1 MRCPPEGVPF
11 QYRDMRRTGARCPRS
26 RGRGALRLE
35 LEGVEGAR
43 ALEDFLPFWKG
54 EVCAFFC
61 RSRRRGCAGN
71 KPPMR
76 KGRLGGMTHPCPG
89 GQGYAAG
96 VRDRRCLP
104 LRGKSASEL
113 ARLILGVSRGRAG
126 RWGALPIRNGWQA
139 RRKNGKRAAIHA
151 DRVSKP
157 PQAASPCSWG
167 RQASTP
173 SQRHWKPALP
183 ARRAL
188 PAPAQGINPLRI
200 PFWGTAIPKNAA
212 GGRPLLVGRPPS
224 TCTIAPTGTKRSA
237 QAPYSW
243 GLGAS
248 TSSRRLLAV
257 GPADRPAA
265 EADLALVEYGRLTG
279 GDGALGRVERYAR
292 FVSMN
297 DRARGL

>member
-1 MRCPPEGVPF
+1 ML
-11 QYRDMRRTGARCPRS
+11 QYRDMRRTGARCPHP

-35 LEGVEGAR
+35 LEGMEGAR

-76 KGRLGGMTHPCPG
+76 KGRLGGMTHPCPA

-113 ARLILGVSRGRAG
+113 ARLILVCRGAKLDEETVCPSG
-126 RWGALPIRNGWQA
+126 TVWQA
-139 RRKNGKRAAIHA
+139 RRKRRKHTVLRSM
-151 DRVSKP
+151 RP
-157 PQAASPCSWG
+157 PRP
-167 RQASTP
+167 RN
-173 SQRHWKPALP
+173 HPA
-183 ARRAL
+183 
-188 PAPAQGINPLRI
+188 G
-200 PFWGTAIPKNAA
+200 GTAGSARTRSRDQSLENPFLGTAPLSPNAA
-212 GGRPLLVGRPPS
+212 GGRPLLVGLPPS
-224 TCTIAPTGTKRSA
+224 TRSTAPTGTNRSA

-257 GPADRPAA
+257 GPADRPPA
-265 EADLALVEYGRLTG
+265 EAELALVEDGRLAG
-279 GDGALGRVERYAR
+279 SDGALGRVERYAR
-292 FVSMN
+292 SVSVN